1 MDWLYSLFVGGGIAH
16 TVFTLALVITAG
28 ILLGKV
34 KVCGISL
41 GITWIL
47 FVGIIAAHFGM
58 GIPAEVRHFIQEFGL
73 ILFVFS
79 IGMQVGPG
87 FFASFKHGGL
97 TLVCLAS
104 TIVLLGVGVAYVIHL
119 VSGTPIP
126 TMVGILSG
134 AVTNTPGLGAAQQA
148 YADASGV
155 EDPSIALG
163 YAVAYPLGVIGI
175 IFSMIFIR
183 YALRVKFGKEDEALA
198 AISAEHK
205 MAEIVSIECTNKML
219 SGHDISYVNELINR
233 KFVISRIAHPDGT
246 IVLADSN
253 SIISL
258 GDKVLVVCASE
269 DCEAVT
275 AFIGN
280 RIEMGEKEWD
290 TPDSKLVSRRIL
302 ITKPEINGKTFADL
316 RLRTRYGINITRV
329 NRAGVDLIPY
339 QGMQL
344 QIGDR
349 VMVVGPENAIEKV
362 AAVLGNSLKKLR
374 EPNLVTIFVGI
385 ALGVLLGS
393 IPLLNV
399 PQPVKLGLAGGP
411 LIVAL
416 LLGRFGPRFHLV
428 TYTTMSANLMLRE
441 VGIALFLAAVDLVGS
456 ERLVGG
462 VHHADLHPV
471 RTRRGGRIGKPAAV
485 LREGHVGQGHRPVV
499 GELIGVEEHLAGLAR
514 LLRAVDHRLVLQT
527 VVISVVPP
535 VAVLARGALL
545 GVVPHFGQPLADG
558 PAERNLREVVLRH
571 GVLGGD
577 PRGRGLRVVVLEPAV
592 GIGNLRAEIVVH
604 HVAAHGLGVRLMFYL
619 FHIAAACRRRCAE
632 QKGGLD
638 E

>member
-79 IGMQVGPG
+79 IGMQVGPV

-399 PQPVKLGLAGGP
+399 PQPVKLGLAGGSVDRGAVARP
-411 LIVAL
+411 LRSPVPFGDLYYHECQLDVARS
-416 LLGRFGPRFHLV
+416 GHC
-428 TYTTMSANLMLRE
+428 
-441 VGIALFLAAVDLVGS
+441 ALPGGS
-456 ERLVGG
+456 RSGSRRRVHRCDRWRRLPLDRIRC
-462 VHHADLHPV
+462 ADY
-471 RTRRGGRIGKPAAV
+471 GD
-485 LREGHVGQGHRPVV
+485 PVV
-499 GELIGVEEHLAGLAR
+499 AGRYFRPRPAKDELLY
-514 LLRAVDHRLVLQT
+514 
-527 VVISVVPP
+527 
-535 VAVLARGALL
+535 
-545 GVVPHFGQPLADG
+545 
-558 PAERNLREVVLRH
+558 
-571 GVLGGD
+571 
-577 PRGRGLRVVVLEPAV
+577 
-592 GIGNLRAEIVVH
+592 
-604 HVAAHGLGVRLMFYL
+604 AHGTYGR
-619 FHIAAACRRRCAE
+619 
-632 QKGGLD
+632 
-638 E
+638 